1 MQPAESCCATVQP
14 NADRRQ
20 QEDSL
25 NITSPSQHL
34 VSFTLFLRSCHEV
47 VQGLGGR
54 LVVRQAKVGFCNYI
68 QPARFKKLNAKR
80 NRLSPSQCNTL
91 EPVAYN
97 HLPTPSKG
105 RLTLTDGQKQTH
117 ICHLASHV
125 HVHPISLLLDKSFL

>member
-1 MQPAESCCATVQP
+1 MVPQYRQQTALHPAESRGATVQTALHPAESRGATVQP

-47 VQGLGGR
+47 MQGLGGR

-68 QPARFKKLNAKR
+68 QP
-80 NRLSPSQCNTL
+80 NTFHKA
-91 EPVAYN
+91 E
-97 HLPTPSKG
+97 SK
-105 RLTLTDGQKQTH
+105 
-117 ICHLASHV
+117 V
-125 HVHPISLLLDKSFL
+125 KSFVSLTV